1 MRWQRHEFLDVER
14 LYARA
19 WRRGLAAFDLTAMLA
34 NFGLSESAR
43 LQIDLSQAKQLTESL
58 VRGER
63 HRFSFLKGAMEML
76 GVPPS
81 HKPEIIHRW
90 KAAGG
95 PPFYEFAP
103 YAAYVLNVDLFSYL
117 GLAAGHLSPRKNS
130 RVDIAY
136 LYYLPFCMMFVSGD
150 KLHRTAAP
158 YFLNHTRSSCGL
170 RT

>member
-103 YAAYVLNVDLFSYL
+103 YAAYVLNVDLTRTWVWRPVIFHPGKTA
-117 GLAAGHLSPRKNS
+117 GLTSPTS
-130 RVDIAY
+130 IT
-136 LYYLPFCMMFVSGD
+136 C
-150 KLHRTAAP
+150 
-158 YFLNHTRSSCGL
+158 RSA
-170 RT
+170 